1 MAKLN
6 MIFFM
11 ENASNL
17 FNFIISFIVIVISCV
32 FVLIFIAF
40 FTLAERKFM
49 GLLQRREGPDKVG
62 FEGILQPIADGAKLA
77 KKEVIKPKDN
87 MNPFLFSIAPMISF
101 TVSISLWSL
110 IPLNAYGAF
119 SNPEISIL
127 LILGISSFGSYGVIY
142 SGWASNNK
150 YALMG
155 SLRSVAQLISY
166 EIIFSILFM
175 PIIAVSRSFNLSK
188 IVEYQEIN
196 GWFGWYLLPIS
207 FIFFVVALAETNR
220 TPFDLPEAEAE
231 LVSGYNVEYSSLIFA
246 LFFLAEYS
254 SMGIISALF
263 VTCFWGGWSTNI
275 FGNSNKFNYDS
286 KFEII
291 ENIRNYLTAFK
302 NEKPDSFSINFY
314 INKYSEIQ
322 ASSFYFFKNIINDL
336 DYIDKEGNSTKFAF
350 LSDKIVRPESTT
362 TKVYP
367 GANIDIFD
375 KTKKDNNFFT
385 YNFNY
390 DGNFRPYLR
399 RDILKPNILDEV
411 KNISDL
417 SKKHSMLIDCSIVDY
432 EKKIKNFI
440 IDNYFYYNEFFYE
453 YSPVSQSFISSTKI
467 VFFCMIFIFVR
478 AALPRKR
485 FDQLIFLCW
494 KYFFPFVLG
503 FVIFVIGLIV
513 YKIRIESERNLAEN
527 DAILK
532 TIATAF
538 SEREGYKGAYF
549 HDKFYKNTFNK
560 TIDMYPNIKKF
571 IKIFI
576 KASLFE
582 EKELFYI
589 KKILYNMF
597 FLYILLNNFFKNLTL
612 WCLS

>member
-1 MAKLN
+1 
-6 MIFFM
+6 MISFM

-17 FNFIISFIVIVISCV
+17 SNFIVSFIIVIISCV
-32 FVLIFIAF
+32 FILIFIAF

-62 FEGILQPIADGAKLA
+62 FEGILQPIADGVKLA

-110 IPLNAYGAF
+110 IPLNSYGAF

-175 PIIAVSRSFNLSK
+175 PIIAISRSFNLSK

-275 FGNSNKFNYDS
+275 FGNSVKVNINKDNF
-286 KFEII
+286 KLA
-291 ENIRNYLTAFK
+291 ENIKNYIITFR
-302 NEKPDSFSINFY
+302 NEKTDNFTINFY
-314 INKYSEIQ
+314 INKYSEIK

-336 DYIDKEGNSTKFAF
+336 DYIAREGNSIKFAF
-350 LSDKIVRPESTT
+350 LSDKEVRPESVVTEKYMT
-362 TKVYP
+362 
-367 GANIDIFD
+367 ANINIFD
-375 KTKKDNNFFT
+375 KTKKGDDFFT
-385 YNFNY
+385 YNLNY
-390 DGNFRPYLR
+390 DGNFRPYFYDIRKPGIFSELR
-399 RDILKPNILDEV
+399 
-411 KNISDL
+411 NISKI
-417 SKKHSMLIDCSIVDY
+417 SQMHSVFKDSSILNC

-440 IDNYFYYNEFFYE
+440 IDNYFYYNEFFYD
-453 YSPVSQSFISSTKI
+453 YSPVSQSFISSIKI

-513 YKIRIESERNLAEN
+513 YKIRVETNQNFDNN
-527 DAILK
+527 DTFRIIGAK
-532 TIATAF
+532 YG
-538 SEREGYKGAYF
+538 EREGYKGAYF
-549 HDKFYKNTFNK
+549 YEKFYKYTSK

-576 KASLFE
+576 KVSLFE
-582 EKELFYI
+582 EK
-589 KKILYNMF
+589 
-597 FLYILLNNFFKNLTL
+597 
-612 WCLS
+612 